1 MACLLTATVANPTVT
16 LGQATPPAATD
27 APQPSAQPSASQ
39 APAQPVFSKEELD
52 QMTAPIALYPDDL
65 LAQMLIAATYPLEVV
80 QAQRWADN
88 PENAKLKGD
97 QLADALQPQTW
108 DPSVKSLVPF
118 PQVLKMMSDKLDWTQ
133 RLGDAFLAQQADVMA
148 SVQRL
153 RKQAQDAGTLK
164 NTEQQKVEVKTET
177 VVLQPEKPDVV
188 TQRETIV
195 IQPSNPEVV
204 YVPSYNPSS
213 AYGTWPYPAYP
224 PVYYPPPPAYY
235 PGYYPGAAL
244 ASGLM
249 FGVGVASIAALSGCC
264 NSNWGGG
271 NVNINANRY
280 NNINASNIR
289 SGRAN
294 QLAANST
301 SWRHDSSHRGGVA
314 YRDASS
320 RQNFQRQGGA
330 RATPAAAGRDFRGY
344 DGGQRGVGQGTSR
357 PPATGQRQAGAG
369 AGARQDGAG
378 GAGAG
383 MRQPAAQRQT
393 GAAAGG
399 RQAPAARQQGAAAGG
414 GAGGMRGQSQR
425 QPAAFQGMGSGSQT
439 RAQADR
445 GRSSLSSAR
454 SAPSRSM
461 SAGGGARGGGGGRG
475 GGRR

>member
-1 MACLLTATVANPTVT
+1 MACVLSATVANPIVT
-16 LGQATPPAATD
+16 LGQTPSMPTTATP
-27 APQPSAQPSASQ
+27 QPDASQ
-39 APAQPVFSKEELD
+39 PTGQPVFRTEEID

-65 LAQMLIAATYPLEVV
+65 LAQVLIAATYPLEVV
-80 QAQRWADN
+80 QADRWLAN

-97 QLADALQPQTW
+97 GLANALQPQTW

-133 RLGDAFLAQQADVMA
+133 RLGDAFLAQQTDVMA

-164 NTEQQKVEVKTET
+164 TTEQQKVEVKTET

-204 YVPSYNPSS
+204 YVPSYNPSV

-224 PVYYPPPPAYY
+224 PAYYPPPPAYY

-280 NNINASNIR
+280 NNINAANIR

-314 YRDASS
+314 YRDAGS
-320 RQNFQRQGGA
+320 RQNFQRQGA
-330 RATPAAAGRDFRGY
+330 RATPAAAGRDFRGF
-344 DGGQRGVGQGTSR
+344 DGGQRGLGQGTSR
-357 PPATGQRQAGAG
+357 PPGVGQRQAGAPGAGRQAGAG
-369 AGARQDGAG
+369 AGVG
-378 GAGAG
+378 
-383 MRQPAAQRQT
+383 PSAAQRQS
-393 GAAAGG
+393 GGAAGG
-399 RQAPAARQQGAAAGG
+399 RQATPGTRQPSASA
-414 GAGGMRGQSQR
+414 GMRAPSQR
-425 QPAAFQGMGSGSQT
+425 QPAAFQGMGSGSQV

-445 GRSSLSSAR
+445 GRSSMSSAR
-454 SAPSRSM
+454 SAPSRST
-461 SAGGGARGGGGGRG
+461 SAGGGMRGGGGRG